1 MDIEEIKHNHAEFYE
16 DELLIE
22 KQKNKLVKELKN
34 IIKNKNITSL
44 EDEEKNEE
52 IQKLKVR
59 IQEIQV
65 VLDNLE
71 KEKQDFF
78 NNQKADIQKT
88 LKKSEQEFKR
98 KTKEQEID
106 DNFLE
111 LLKDLKVQ
119 EKASRYS
126 TFLK

>member
-34 IIKNKNITSL
+34 IIKTKNITSL

>member
-1 MDIEEIKHNHAEFYE
+1 MDIEEIKHNYAEFYE

-34 IIKNKNITSL
+34 IIKTKNITSL
-44 EDEEKNEE
+44 GDEEKNEE

-71 KEKQDFF
+71 KEKKIFL
-78 NNQKADIQKT
+78 IT
-88 LKKSEQEFKR
+88 KKLIFKKR
-98 KTKEQEID
+98 
-106 DNFLE
+106 
-111 LLKDLKVQ
+111 
-119 EKASRYS
+119 
-126 TFLK
+126 